1 VGRLMAETRR
11 VVVGLMIYGSLYF
24 APKIASRDGLFP
36 EQYEAMNL
44 TYRAIEM
51 ISYELIA

>member
-1 VGRLMAETRR
+1 MAETRR
-11 VVVGLMIYGSLYF
+11 VVVGLMIYGRLYF
-24 APKIASRDGLFP
+24 APKNASRDGLFP

>member
-1 VGRLMAETRR
+1 MAETRR
-11 VVVGLMIYGSLYF
+11 VVVGLMIYGRLYF

-36 EQYEAMNL
+36 EQYEAMKL
-44 TYRAIEM
+44 AYRAIEM